1 MLCSCGTRYFSPSR
15 VMALM
20 MQVGK
25 GKSEWVSLNE
35 VIVSPLDPKMPNSDF
50 AVLSHHPAGH

>member
-1 MLCSCGTRYFSPSR
+1 
-15 VMALM
+15 MALM